1 MFGTLVH
8 PRKPV
13 LLLVVF
19 GAFLMIVGITAL
31 AQAILVSTTYS
42 ESILESVVGS
52 DAATI
57 RAVVNDHLTPTDIR
71 SVGVG
76 SSVASRLDT
85 PLAALVEPGGIARIE
100 IRRLDGTVLASDDSA
115 VVGTVAP
122 PTADFTKAVAGTPTA
137 ALVTAAT
144 SEALGA
150 AVPPPEVLR
159 AYFPIKSDGQVLA
172 IVGLWRDGGP
182 IAARLAS
189 VRQDVIIV
197 TLTAGLL
204 AAFVLFLVFRAAQ
217 TRIDRQTDQLV
228 EATRRDP
235 LTDTPNH
242 GTLVGIL
249 AGAVE
254 SARTRGEPI
263 AIALIDIDNF
273 RLLNDTHGHAAGD
286 SAILTVAELLR
297 VSSPGLTT
305 FGRFGPDE
313 FLVIEPGAD
322 VEVLEIAVLAL
333 RAALVLRALQF
344 GESESFPITVSTGI
358 CAYPDHAA
366 SVTGLLSAATVTLQE
381 AKTSGG
387 DAVRLAGP
395 DLVAPVEARTFDVYQ
410 GLILA
415 VDGRDRYTKRHSED
429 VARYAAFLAE
439 RLGLDAELVSTIRV
453 GGLLHDVGKIGVPD
467 AMLRKPA
474 RLTEEEFTVMKQHVS
489 LGDLIVRDLP
499 NCDLIRAAIRHH
511 HERWDGGGYP
521 DGVAGEEIPLV
532 ARIVAVADAFSA
544 MTTTRPYRKA
554 LGTEEALRRLEAA
567 AGEQLEAHLVAEFVT
582 GLRTD
587 PEAPLPGADIT
598 PGQIWVPYRQVA

>member
-31 AQAILVSTTYS
+31 AQAILASTTYS

-76 SSVASRLDT
+76 SSVASRLDM

-144 SEALGA
+144 GEALGA

-217 TRIDRQTDQLV
+217 TRIDRANHQLV
-228 EATRRDP
+228 EAT
-235 LTDTPNH
+235 
-242 GTLVGIL
+242 
-249 AGAVE
+249 
-254 SARTRGEPI
+254 
-263 AIALIDIDNF
+263 
-273 RLLNDTHGHAAGD
+273 
-286 SAILTVAELLR
+286 
-297 VSSPGLTT
+297 
-305 FGRFGPDE
+305 
-313 FLVIEPGAD
+313 
-322 VEVLEIAVLAL
+322 
-333 RAALVLRALQF
+333 
-344 GESESFPITVSTGI
+344 
-358 CAYPDHAA
+358 
-366 SVTGLLSAATVTLQE
+366 
-381 AKTSGG
+381 
-387 DAVRLAGP
+387 
-395 DLVAPVEARTFDVYQ
+395 
-410 GLILA
+410 
-415 VDGRDRYTKRHSED
+415 
-429 VARYAAFLAE
+429 
-439 RLGLDAELVSTIRV
+439 
-453 GGLLHDVGKIGVPD
+453 
-467 AMLRKPA
+467 PA
-474 RLTEEEFTVMKQHVS
+474 
-489 LGDLIVRDLP
+489 
-499 NCDLIRAAIRHH
+499 
-511 HERWDGGGYP
+511 
-521 DGVAGEEIPLV
+521 
-532 ARIVAVADAFSA
+532 
-544 MTTTRPYRKA
+544 
-554 LGTEEALRRLEAA
+554 
-567 AGEQLEAHLVAEFVT
+567 
-582 GLRTD
+582 
-587 PEAPLPGADIT
+587 
-598 PGQIWVPYRQVA
+598 